1 MFRAYRDRI
10 CLLRFEGLFVMG
22 GEGNIGDFKIRI
34 GFGGPL
40 Y

>member
-1 MFRAYRDRI
+1 MFASFRRAF
-10 CLLRFEGLFVMG
+10 CHG